1 MINKSVLIITSLEVF
16 NHIALKKKKKE
27 KNTPQ
32 TLSVLGFS
40 ETMDYRHNHN
50 HVQRESKYL
59 PRGEQDAQLK
69 LQARMK

>member
-1 MINKSVLIITSLEVF
+1 MINKSVLSITSLEVF

-50 HVQRESKYL
+50 HIQRESKYL